1 MMLQMFYAPV
11 VKRCTGGCSR
21 ASLASKRLNSSCNLS
36 ERNWGTTKENLN
48 NETIS
53 VR

>member
-21 ASLASKRLNSSCNLS
+21 ASLAEESPEVIWSARLS
-36 ERNWGTTKENLN
+36 
-48 NETIS
+48 I
-53 VR
+53 